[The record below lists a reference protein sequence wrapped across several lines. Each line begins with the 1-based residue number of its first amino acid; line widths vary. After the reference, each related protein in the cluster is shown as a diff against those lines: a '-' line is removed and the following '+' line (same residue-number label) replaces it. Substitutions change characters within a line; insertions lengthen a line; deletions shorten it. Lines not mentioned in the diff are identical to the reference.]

1 MKKNDDVEIV
11 GSVLVIGGGIAGIQA
26 SLDLTDLGYKVYLVE
41 KAPSIG
47 GRMAQLDK
55 TFPTNDCSLCILAP
69 KMVEVGRNP
78 NIELLAYSEVK
89 SVSGKAGNFKVK
101 VLRKPRYVDET
112 KCKSC
117 GTCNEKCPKKTKDEY
132 NMGLGQTKAIYSP
145 FAQAVP
151 NTYLINPSECI
162 YFQRGKCRSCEKLC
176 PAGAINFEQKE
187 KIEELN
193 VGAIIVATGFDQFDL
208 TQKKEYGY
216 GRFPN
221 VISALEFERLMCAS
235 GPTGG
240 HIVRPS
246 DREEPKRI
254 AWIQCVGSRDVKM
267 KSYCSSVCCMY
278 ATKEAIIT
286 KEHDPNMECYI
297 FYIDMR
303 AFGKGFQDFVNR
315 AKEEYNVKYIRGKVS
330 QIIEDPKTKN
340 LKLLFEDMEK
350 MELGEMEV
358 GLVVLSPALVPS
370 KGTKELAEILGLNL
384 DDNCFIKEKDEFSP
398 VETNVPG
405 IYICGY
411 IQGPKD
417 IPESVA
423 QASAA
428 AAKASEL
435 LAPARGALLKTK
447 KRVPEKKL
455 SEEPRIGVM
464 ICHCGTN
471 IGGFLDCKSVAEYA
485 KTLPGVV
492 YAEDNMYSCSS
503 DTQEKIKRL
512 IADYDLNRFVV
523 ASCTPRTHE
532 PLFMKT
538 CEEAGLNP
546 FLFEMA
552 NIRDQCS
559 WVHMRE
565 YEKAT
570 EKAKDL
576 VRMAVE
582 KARMLEPL
590 YCETV
595 EVERSALIIGGGIAG
610 ITAALS
616 IAKQGFKVNLIEKE
630 NQLGGKLRS
639 LDTLFL
645 SGKKAEELLQE
656 KIDEISRQKN
666 ITVYTSTKVKNIE
679 GYIGNFTVTIED
691 QEGEKKIKVG
701 VIVVAVGAESFKPF
715 GMYNYGNSD
724 KILTLLELEEAMKR
738 GAANIGRNIVFIQ
751 CVGSREPQ
759 GRTYCS
765 RVCCPTSIKQAL
777 KLKESDPERNIFVLY
792 RDIVTPGKGY
802 EDYYRKAREEG
813 IMFIRYSEEQKPKV
827 KLSNGGKP
835 TVEVYDTLL
844 QKNVKIEADNVVLAT
859 PIVPIENNEEL
870 SSMLKVPLSQH
881 GFFLEAHVKLRPLDF
896 ATDGIFL
903 CGTASTPCTIP
914 EAIVQAEGAA
924 SRASTILAKGQVET
938 VGITSRVNEELCI
951 GCGRCAAVCPYN
963 AIQMITCEE
972 ELGEIK
978 IQTRKARIIEAV
990 CKGCGTCV
998 SECGTNAINQKR
1010 FERQQIVKMIESVIH

>member
-1 MKKNDDVEIV
+1 MEKKDEEIV

-26 SLDLTDLGYKVYLVE
+26 SLDLTGLGYKVYLVE
-41 KAPSIG
+41 KNPSIG

-78 NIELLAYSEVK
+78 NIELLTYSEVK
-89 SVSGKAGNFKVK
+89 SVSGKAGSFKVQ
-101 VLRKPRYVDET
+101 VLHKPRYVDE
-112 KCKSC
+112 KICKAC
-117 GTCNEKCPKKTKDEY
+117 GTCSEKCPKKVKNEY
-132 NMGLGQTKAIYSP
+132 DMGLGQSKAIYTP

-151 NTYLINPSECI
+151 NTYLINADECI
-162 YFQRGKCRSCEKLC
+162 YFERGKCRTCEKFC
-176 PAGAINFEQKE
+176 PAGAIDFEQKE
-187 KIEELN
+187 RIEEIN

-246 DREEPKRI
+246 DHEAPEKI
-254 AWIQCVGSRDVKM
+254 AWIQCVGSRDTKA
-267 KSYCSSVCCMY
+267 KPYCSSVCCMY
-278 ATKEAIIT
+278 ATKEAIIS
-286 KEHDPNMECYI
+286 KEHDPNLDCYI

-315 AKEEYNVKYIRGKVS
+315 AKDEYDVKYTRGKVS
-330 QIIEDPKTKN
+330 HIIEDPKTN
-340 LKLLFEDMEK
+340 NPKLRFEDMEK
-350 MELGEMEV
+350 MDLGEMEA

-370 KGTKELAEILGLNL
+370 KGTKQLAEILGVNL
-384 DDNCFIKEKDEFSP
+384 DENCFIKEKNEFSP
-398 VETNVPG
+398 VETNVSG

-411 IQGPKD
+411 VQGPKD

-435 LAPARGALLKTK
+435 LAPARGTLLKGK
-447 KRVPEKKL
+447 KIVSEKKI

-471 IGGFLDCKSVAEYA
+471 IGGFLDCENVAEYA

-492 YAEDNMYSCSS
+492 YAEDNMYTCSS
-503 DTQEKIKRL
+503 DTQEKIKQL
-512 IADYDLNRFVV
+512 IAEYDLNRFVV

-559 WVHMRE
+559 WVHMQE
-565 YEKAT
+565 QDKAT

-582 KARMLEPL
+582 KARMLVPI

-595 EVERSALIIGGGIAG
+595 EVDKSALVIGGGIAG
-610 ITAALS
+610 MTASLS
-616 IAKQGFKVNLIEKE
+616 IAKQGFRVHLIEKE
-630 NQLGGKLRS
+630 KELGGKLRS
-639 LDTLFL
+639 LNKLFL
-645 SGKKAEELLQE
+645 SGKGAKELIQE
-656 KIDEISRQKN
+656 KIDEINENEN
-666 ITVYTSTKVKNIE
+666 ITVYTGVNLKNME
-679 GYIGNFTVTIED
+679 GFIGNFKATIENE
-691 QEGEKKIKVG
+691 EGEKDIKVG
-701 VIVVAVGAESFKPF
+701 VIVVAVGAESLKPV
-715 GMYNYGNSD
+715 GMYNYENSD
-724 KILTLLELEEAMKR
+724 KIITGLELEEAMKE
-738 GAANIGRNIVFIQ
+738 GSLEPGKNVAFIQ
-751 CVGSREPQ
+751 CVGARENE

-765 RVCCPTSIKQAL
+765 RVCCSTSIKQAL
-777 KLKESDPERNIFVLY
+777 TLKELDPESNISILY
-792 RDIVTPGKGY
+792 RDIVTPGKDY
-802 EDYYRKAREEG
+802 EDFYRKAMGEG
-813 IMFIRYSEEQKPKV
+813 VLFIRYSEDQKPEV
-827 KLSNGGKP
+827 KLSKEGKP
-835 TVEVYDTLL
+835 IVVVYDPLL
-844 QKNVKIEADNVVLAT
+844 QKNVEIEADLIVLAT
-859 PIVPIENNEEL
+859 PMVPTEDNEEL
-870 SSMLKVPLSQH
+870 SSMLKVPLNQNR
-881 GFFLEAHVKLRPLDF
+881 FFLEAHVKLRPLDF

-903 CGTASTPCTIP
+903 CGTASTPSTVTGTID
-914 EAIVQAEGAA
+914 QAEGAA
-924 SRASTILAKGQVET
+924 SRAATILAKGSIET
-938 VGITSRVNEELCI
+938 VGITSVVNEELCI
-951 GCGRCAAVCPYN
+951 GCGRCAEVCPYN
-963 AIQMITCEE
+963 AIQMLTCEE
-972 ELGEIK
+972 QLGEMK
-978 IQTRKARIIEAV
+978 IQTRKARVIEAV
-990 CKGCGTCV
+990 CKGCGACI
-998 SECGTNAINQKR
+998 SECGTNAIDQKR
-1010 FERQQIVKMIESVIH
+1010 FERRQILKMIESAVQ

>member
-1 MKKNDDVEIV
+1 MEKNDEEII

-41 KAPSIG
+41 KTPSIG

-78 NIELLAYSEVK
+78 NVELLAYSEVK
-89 SVSGKAGNFKVK
+89 SVSGKSGNFKVK

-112 KCKSC
+112 KCKAC
-117 GTCNEKCPKKTKDEY
+117 GTCSEKCPKKVEDEY
-132 NMGLGQTKAIYSP
+132 NMGLGQTKAIYTP

-151 NTYLINPSECI
+151 NTYLINPDECI
-162 YFQRGKCRSCEKLC
+162 YFERGKCRSCEKLC
-176 PAGAINFEQKE
+176 PAGAIDFEQKE
-187 KIEELN
+187 KIEEIE

-240 HIVRPS
+240 HIVRAS
-246 DREEPKRI
+246 DHEEPENI
-254 AWIQCVGSRDVKM
+254 AWIQCVGSRDTKM
-267 KSYCSSVCCMY
+267 KPYCSSVCCMY

-286 KEHDPNMECYI
+286 KEHDPNMDCYI

-315 AKEEYNVKYIRGKVS
+315 AQEEYNVKYIRGKVS
-330 QIIEDPKTKN
+330 QIIEDPKTNN
-340 LKLLFEDMEK
+340 LKLRFEDMEK
-350 MELGEMEV
+350 MEFEEMEA
-358 GLVVLSPALVPS
+358 GLAVLSPALVPS
-370 KGTKELAEILGLNL
+370 KGTKELAEMLGLNL
-384 DDNCFIKEKDEFSP
+384 DQNCFIKEKDEFSP
-398 VETNVPG
+398 VETSVPG
-405 IYICGY
+405 IYVCGY
-411 IQGPKD
+411 VQGPKD

-435 LAPARGALLKTK
+435 LAPARGILLKGK
-447 KRVPEKKL
+447 KIVPEKKI

-471 IGGFLDCKSVAEYA
+471 IGGFLDCENVAEYA

-503 DTQEKIKRL
+503 DTQDKIKQL
-512 IADYDLNRFVV
+512 IAEHDLNRFVV

-559 WVHMRE
+559 WVHMQE
-565 YEKAT
+565 HDKAT

-582 KARMLEPL
+582 KAIMLEPL
-590 YCETV
+590 YCEKV
-595 EVERSALIIGGGIAG
+595 EVERSALVIGGGIAG
-610 ITAALS
+610 MTAALS
-616 IAKQGFKVNLIEKE
+616 IAKQGFKVTLTEKE
-630 NQLGGKLRS
+630 KELGGKLRS

-645 SGKKAEELLQE
+645 SGKKAKELLQE
-656 KIDEISRQKN
+656 KTDEISRNEN
-666 ITVYTSTKVKNIE
+666 ITVYTGVKLKNLE
-679 GYIGNFTVTIED
+679 GFIGNFKAIIENE
-691 QEGEKKIKVG
+691 EGEKEISVG
-701 VIVVAVGAESFKPF
+701 VIVVAVGAESFKPV
-715 GMYNYGNSD
+715 GMYNYENSD
-724 KILTLLELEEAMKR
+724 RIVTLLELEEAMKE
-738 GAANIGRNIVFIQ
+738 GTFDPGKNIVFIQ
-751 CVGSREPQ
+751 CVGSREPE

-765 RVCCPTSIKQAL
+765 RVCCSTSIKQAI
-777 KLKESDPERNIFVLY
+777 KLKELNSERSIYILY
-792 RDIVTPGKGY
+792 RDIVTPGKEY
-802 EDYYRKAREEG
+802 EDFYRKAMGEG
-813 IMFIRYSEEQKPKV
+813 ILFIRYSEDQKPEV
-827 KLSNGGKP
+827 RLSKEGKP
-835 TVEVYDTLL
+835 TVEVYDPLL
-844 QKNVKIEADNVVLAT
+844 QKNVEIEADTVALAT
-859 PIVPIENNEEL
+859 PMIPTENNEEL

-903 CGTASTPCTIP
+903 CGTASTPSTIP
-914 EAIVQAEGAA
+914 EAIDQAEGAA

-938 VGITSRVNEELCI
+938 VGISSVVNEELCI
-951 GCGRCAAVCPYN
+951 GCGRCADVCPYN

-972 ELGEIK
+972 QLGEMK
-978 IQTRKARIIEAV
+978 IQTRKARVIEAV

-998 SECGTNAINQKR
+998 AECGTNAINQKR
-1010 FERQQIVKMIESVIH
+1010 FERRQILKMIESAVQ

>member
-1 MKKNDDVEIV
+1 MEKNNEEIV

-41 KAPSIG
+41 KSPSIG

-78 NIELLAYSEVK
+78 NVELLTYSEVK
-89 SVSGKAGNFKVK
+89 SVSGKAGNFKVQ

-112 KCKSC
+112 KCKAC
-117 GTCNEKCPKKTKDEY
+117 GTCSEKCPRKVDDEY
-132 NMGLGQTKAIYSP
+132 NMGLGQIKAIYTP

-151 NTYLINPSECI
+151 NTYVINPDECI
-162 YFQRGKCRSCEKLC
+162 YFQRGKCRTCEKFC
-176 PAGAINFEQKE
+176 PAGAIDFEQKE
-187 KIEELN
+187 RIEEIN

-221 VISALEFERLMCAS
+221 AISALEFERLMCAS

-240 HIVRPS
+240 HIVRLS
-246 DREEPKRI
+246 DHKEPEKI
-254 AWIQCVGSRDVKM
+254 AWIQCVGSRDTKVKP
-267 KSYCSSVCCMY
+267 YCSSVCCMY

-286 KEHDPNMECYI
+286 KEHDPNMDCYI

-315 AKEEYNVKYIRGKVS
+315 AQEEYHVKYIRGKVS

-340 LKLLFEDMEK
+340 LKLRFEDMEK
-350 MELGEMEV
+350 MEFGEMEV

-384 DDNCFIKEKDEFSP
+384 DENCFIKEKDEFSP
-398 VETNVPG
+398 VETNIPG

-411 IQGPKD
+411 VQGPKD

-435 LAPARGALLKTK
+435 LAPARGTLLKGK
-447 KRVPEKKL
+447 KRVPEKKI

-471 IGGFLDCKSVAEYA
+471 IGGFLDCESVAEYA

-503 DTQEKIKRL
+503 DTQEKIKLL

-595 EVERSALIIGGGIAG
+595 EVERSALVIGGGIAG
-610 ITAALS
+610 INAALS

-630 NQLGGKLRS
+630 KELGGKLRS

-656 KIDEISRQKN
+656 KIDEISRQEN
-666 ITVYTSTKVKNIE
+666 ITVYTGAKVKGIE
-679 GYIGNFTVTIED
+679 GYIGNFKVTIENE
-691 QEGEKKIKVG
+691 EGEKEIKVG

-724 KILTLLELEEAMKR
+724 RILTLLELEEKMKK
-738 GAANIGRNIVFIQ
+738 GSFDPGKNIVFVQ
-751 CVGSREPQ
+751 CVGSREPE

-765 RVCCPTSIKQAL
+765 RVCCSTSIKQAL
-777 KLKESDPERNIFVLY
+777 KLKEHDPERNIFILY
-792 RDIVTPGKGY
+792 RDIVTPGKEY
-802 EDYYRKAREEG
+802 EDYYRKAMEKG
-813 IMFIRYSEEQKPKV
+813 ILFIRYLEDQKPEV
-827 KLSNGGKP
+827 TLSKEGKP
-835 TVEVYDTLL
+835 IVEVYDPLL
-844 QKNVKIEADNVVLAT
+844 QKIVEIDADNIVLAT
-859 PIVPIENNEEL
+859 PMVPIEDNEEL

-903 CGTASTPCTIP
+903 CGAASTPSTIP
-914 EAIVQAEGAA
+914 EAIDQAEGAA
-924 SRASTILAKGQVET
+924 SRASTILAKGEVET
-938 VGITSRVNEELCI
+938 VGISSVVDEELCI

-972 ELGEIK
+972 QLGEMK
-978 IQTRKARIIEAV
+978 IQTRKAQVIEAV

-1010 FERQQIVKMIESVIH
+1010 FERRQILKMIESVIQ

>member
-1 MKKNDDVEIV
+1 MEKNNEEIV

-26 SLDLTDLGYKVYLVE
+26 SLDLPDLGYKVYLVE
-41 KAPSIG
+41 KSPSIG

-78 NIELLAYSEVK
+78 NVELLTYSEVK
-89 SVSGKAGNFKVK
+89 SVSGEAGNFKVQ

-112 KCKSC
+112 KCKAC
-117 GTCNEKCPKKTKDEY
+117 GTCSEKCPKKVEDEY
-132 NMGLGQTKAIYSP
+132 NVGLGQTKAIYTP

-151 NTYLINPSECI
+151 NTYVINPDECI
-162 YFQRGKCRSCEKLC
+162 YFQRGKCRTCEKFC
-176 PAGAINFEQKE
+176 PAGAIDFEQKE
-187 KIEELN
+187 RIEEIN

-246 DREEPKRI
+246 DHKEPKKI
-254 AWIQCVGSRDVKM
+254 AWIQCVGSRDTKVKP
-267 KSYCSSVCCMY
+267 YCSGVCCMY

-286 KEHDPNMECYI
+286 KEHDPNMDCYI

-315 AKEEYNVKYIRGKVS
+315 AQEEYNVKYIRGKVPH
-330 QIIEDPKTKN
+330 IIEDPKTN
-340 LKLLFEDMEK
+340 SLKLRFEDMEK
-350 MELGEMEV
+350 MEFGEMEA

-370 KGTKELAEILGLNL
+370 RGTKELAEMLGLNL
-384 DDNCFIKEKDEFSP
+384 DQNCFIKEKDEFSP

-405 IYICGY
+405 IYVCGY
-411 IQGPKD
+411 VQGPKD

-435 LAPARGALLKTK
+435 LAPARGTLLKGK
-447 KRVPEKKL
+447 KIVPEKKI
-455 SEEPRIGVM
+455 SDEPRIGVM

-471 IGGFLDCKSVAEYA
+471 IGGFLDCKGVAEYA

-503 DTQEKIKRL
+503 DSQDKIKQL
-512 IADYDLNRFVV
+512 IADHDLNRFVV

-565 YEKAT
+565 FDKAT

-590 YCETV
+590 YCEHV
-595 EVERSALIIGGGIAG
+595 EVERSALVIGGGIAG
-610 ITAALS
+610 MTAALS
-616 IAKQGFKVNLIEKE
+616 IAKQGFKVTLIEKE
-630 NQLGGKLRS
+630 KELGGKLRS

-645 SGKKAEELLQE
+645 SGKKAKDLLRE
-656 KIDEISRQKN
+656 KIDEISGNEN
-666 ITVYTSTKVKNIE
+666 ITVYTGVKLKNIE
-679 GYIGNFTVTIED
+679 GYIGNFKATIENE
-691 QEGEKKIKVG
+691 EGEKEISVG
-701 VIVVAVGAESFKPF
+701 TIVVAVGAESFKPV
-715 GMYNYGNSD
+715 GMYNYKNSD
-724 KILTLLELEEAMKR
+724 RIVTLLELEETMKE
-738 GAANIGRNIVFIQ
+738 GTFDPGKNIVFIQ
-751 CVGSREPQ
+751 CVGSREPE

-765 RVCCPTSIKQAL
+765 RVCCSTSIKQAI
-777 KLKESDPERNIFVLY
+777 KLKEADPERNIYILY
-792 RDIVTPGKGY
+792 RDIVTPGKEY
-802 EDYYRKAREEG
+802 EDFYRKAMGEG
-813 IMFIRYSEEQKPKV
+813 TMFIRYSEDQKPEV
-827 KLSNGGKP
+827 RLSKEGKP
-835 TVEVYDTLL
+835 TVEVYDPLL
-844 QKNVKIEADNVVLAT
+844 QKNVEIEADTVALAT
-859 PIVPIENNEEL
+859 PMIPIENNEEL

-914 EAIVQAEGAA
+914 EAIDQAEGAA

-938 VGITSRVNEELCI
+938 VGMSSVVDEELCI
-951 GCGRCAAVCPYN
+951 GCGRCAEVCPYN

-972 ELGEIK
+972 QLGEMK
-978 IQTRKARIIEAV
+978 IQTRKARVIEAV

-998 SECGTNAINQKR
+998 SECPVGAVDQKR
-1010 FERQQIVKMIESVIH
+1010 FERRQILKMIESAVQ